1 MDWKK
6 ITRSLFC
13 FLIVICLL
21 FQISP
26 IRAEAFALEAVLV
39 YSIPVIATLI
49 IALGVMPGTETGEAF
64 SRVVNDCVDALESGT
79 DYIVD
84 GQIQMNR
91 ILNES
96 GRIQLACTLE
106 LVEWVRSWL
115 FESGTVTESV
125 VIKTSG
131 FSGTMIG
138 STEIYGPFYS
148 LRDLVKTYPTELTSL
163 IRDLGIMEKVAVFNI
178 RNSSPYGLVGIYWGE
193 DGRMMQ
199 GLFENPLG
207 QAHAS
212 LYGVYSLSDLVLV
225 DAGLVQFQ
233 ISGSTVYEEGV
244 FYDKSYAEAMP
255 DFLTSRYF
263 AIDWSQGFEYMD
275 FFYYGSG
282 SYVLS
287 IPVFRKAA
295 PDSVWKSSTE
305 YLGKY
310 FASDFYWRSYY
321 IDASDITWGSSTS
334 TEISVSEGLELEQI
348 APQEQ
353 SLQEGYSTWYEN
365 SLTVVDSATDEE
377 VIALPIPQVYT
388 YEDAS
393 ALTQQQVWE
402 GTISDAIDDAI
413 EGTLAGEDTGTFLDK
428 LVDAL
433 MAPLR
438 WVVDALL
445 DGIKALFVVSDT
457 FFATKVEAL
466 AAKYTYLDTFLL
478 LGGDLKDFF
487 VTLGASPPI
496 IYIDLG
502 AAVGPY
508 YYGGK
513 TAFLD
518 LTWYAQYKPTVDLII
533 SAFIYLWLAW
543 RVWNNLPGL
552 IQGLPGTWGDPN
564 NDIGTGSIEPLR
576 RLNPGSDVK
585 RLGTSTYS
593 NRGTSGRHYTKHEGL

>member
-433 MAPLR
+433 TAPFEALGTM
-438 WVVDALL
+438 VLNGIKVLFIPSEGFIESKVDALRAEFAFA
-445 DGIKALFVVSDT
+445 DSIVSSAQVIGGAWNAFDT
-457 FFATKVEAL
+457 
-466 AAKYTYLDTFLL
+466 
-478 LGGDLKDFF
+478 
-487 VTLGASPPI
+487 SPPI
-496 IYIDLG
+496 IYMDFSTAESKYDYGGKAIALDLRWYERYKPMVDQLLSSLLLVFFVWRVFRTVPDYLSG
-502 AAVGPY
+502 VSGNSDLNQPLSDVTYGPY
-508 YYGGK
+508 YDR
-513 TAFLD
+513 T
-518 LTWYAQYKPTVDLII
+518 P
-533 SAFIYLWLAW
+533 
-543 RVWNNLPGL
+543 
-552 IQGLPGTWGDPN
+552 
-564 NDIGTGSIEPLR
+564 
-576 RLNPGSDVK
+576 
-585 RLGTSTYS
+585 RLG
-593 NRGTSGRHYTKHEGL
+593 SGRRTRK